1 MHISMRREVSRSTSG
16 RFGIGLF
23 ALIMLM
29 ALFAPLLAGYDP
41 LSQSTSAFQPPS
53 AGHLLG
59 TNHVGQD
66 IWSQLV
72 YGARTSLLVG
82 LSVAFIAT
90 ILSAIIGAAA
100 ALIGGLFD
108 RITMRIVDAFIV
120 IPILIIMVLL
130 AAYLRPSL
138 WMLIVML
145 SLLSWQG
152 GARTVRS
159 QALSIKERMH
169 VSTARC
175 FGAGRWYLIRR
186 HILPDLSPIL
196 VVGFIYSLRRA
207 VFLEAGLAF
216 IGIADP
222 GTVSWGMMMKKALD
236 FSYMDAWTWWLIP
249 AGVAL
254 SLTIIAITF
263 IGHSLE
269 PAMDPRLRE
278 EVEGE
283 AIA

>member
-1 MHISMRREVSRSTSG
+1 MHIDLKREVTRSNSG

-23 ALIMLM
+23 GLILAM

-41 LSQSTSAFQPPS
+41 LAQSTAAFQPPS
-53 AGHLLG
+53 MGHLLG

-72 YGARTSLLVG
+72 YGARTSLMVG

-90 ILSAIIGAAA
+90 ILSAILGAAS

-108 RITMRIVDAFIV
+108 RILMRVVDAFIV
-120 IPILIIMVLL
+120 IPILVIMVLL
-130 AAYLRPSL
+130 AAYLRPGL
-138 WMLIVML
+138 WVLVVML
-145 SLLSWQG
+145 SLLSWQS
-152 GARTVRS
+152 GARTVRA
-159 QALSIKERMH
+159 QALSLKSRMH
-169 VSTARC
+169 VSAARC

-196 VVGFIYSLRRA
+196 VVSFIYSMRRA
-207 VFLEAGLAF
+207 IFLEAGLAF
-216 IGIADP
+216 IGISDP
-222 GTVSWGMMMKKALD
+222 GNVSWGMMMKEALD
-236 FSYMDAWTWWLIP
+236 FSYLDAWTWWLIP

-254 SLTIIAITF
+254 SLTIIAVTF
-263 IGHSLE
+263 IGHSME

>member
-1 MHISMRREVSRSTSG
+1 MHIDLKREVTRSSSG

-23 ALIMLM
+23 GLILAM

-41 LSQSTSAFQPPS
+41 LTQSTAAFQPPS
-53 AGHLLG
+53 MGHLLG

-82 LSVAFIAT
+82 FSVAFIAT
-90 ILSAIIGAAA
+90 TLSAILGAAS

-108 RITMRIVDAFIV
+108 RILMRVVDAFIV
-120 IPILIIMVLL
+120 IPVLIIMVLL
-130 AAYLRPSL
+130 AAYLKPGL
-138 WMLIVML
+138 WVLIIML
-145 SLLSWQG
+145 SLLSWQS
-152 GARTVRS
+152 GARTVRA
-159 QALSIKERMH
+159 QALSLKSRMH
-169 VSTARC
+169 VSAARC

-207 VFLEAGLAF
+207 IFLEAGLAF
-216 IGIADP
+216 IGITDP
-222 GTVSWGMMMKKALD
+222 GSVSWGMMMKEALD
-236 FSYMDAWTWWLIP
+236 FSYLNAWTWWLIP

-254 SLTIIAITF
+254 SLTIVATTF
-263 IGHSLE
+263 IGHSME
-269 PAMDPRLRE
+269 PAMDPRLKE